1 MENEAT
7 WSLPKGTTPNSGET
21 QQRFNAINLLF
32 LENKDLNSVR
42 NMEEEIFIHALR
54 HHTDY
59 QEKVTQI
66 TWNIKLNGQLLL
78 EKYTPDVLVTLDD
91 VTLSEGTE
99 IGDWFDAYN
108 NKMEMRRKLLFED
121 AKLDNETNGELFC
134 RRCKSTD
141 INIRQQQVRGAGDFC
156 VFCIFLLLLD
166 EAMTVFCTC
175 NKCMLRWKM

>member
-1 MENEAT
+1 MENETT
-7 WSLPKGTTPNSGET
+7 WSLPKGTLSNSSET

-32 LENKDLNSVR
+32 LENKDLDSVR
-42 NMEEEIFIHALR
+42 TVEEEIYNHTIR

-66 TWNIKLNGQLLL
+66 AWNIKLNGQLLL
-78 EKYTPDVLVTLDD
+78 QKYTPSVLVTLDD

-99 IGDWFDAYN
+99 IDDWFDAYN
-108 NKMEMRRKLLFED
+108 NKTEMRRKLLFED

-141 INIRQQQVRGAGDFC
+141 INIRQQQVRGAGTKSNFLKRLLT
-156 VFCIFLLLLD
+156 FIF
-166 EAMTVFCTC
+166 
-175 NKCMLRWKM
+175 R